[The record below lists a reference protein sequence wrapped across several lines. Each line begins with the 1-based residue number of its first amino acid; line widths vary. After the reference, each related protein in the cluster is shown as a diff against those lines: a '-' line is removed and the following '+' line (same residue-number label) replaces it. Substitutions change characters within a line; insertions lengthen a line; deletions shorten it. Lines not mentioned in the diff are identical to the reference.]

1 MVTEYAHRWT
11 IEEFFKDVKELADVE
26 GACVRSEDAV
36 ERSLLL
42 AFWVDSLLHIQATSS
57 DTLKPLSAATVTV
70 QSVVR
75 EAQKDN
81 ARHFI
86 EALTQSEPQKAKD
99 LLEKWFQLGFIPI
112 RERKEAKRPVQ
123 LAAGW

>member
-57 DTLKPLSAATVTV
+57 DTLDQV
-70 QSVVR
+70 QSLPR
-75 EAQKDN
+75 
-81 ARHFI
+81 
-86 EALTQSEPQKAKD
+86 T
-99 LLEKWFQLGFIPI
+99 
-112 RERKEAKRPVQ
+112 
-123 LAAGW
+123 